1 MCFIRSC
8 HLHNKQRQNSSFIKN
23 VGRHKNRFSCCLS
36 SWRQQETFRV
46 AIFWWR
52 LERFFAVSSSSS
64 FWLLMFSL
72 FGVLRFGERRVTC
85 WEYFSGGELYRDY
98 FLSAASKYIYPRNL
112 ICLELNSVHLLYSFL
127 IFSHAVLG
135 TRSPTSWVEHNF
147 VKFVSCRKAN
157 ARFIQHKLHADEI
170 CFTQLHSDFKF
181 IRLRKIGVPFIL
193 PSSNLCIISVIWF
206 VWVAVL

>member
-135 TRSPTSWVEHNF
+135 TRSPTSGWSTISLNLFLAGRRTRDLYSTSFMLMKYVSLNF
-147 VKFVSCRKAN
+147 IPILNSFDYA
-157 ARFIQHKLHADEI
+157 KLG
-170 CFTQLHSDFKF
+170 F
-181 IRLRKIGVPFIL
+181 
-193 PSSNLCIISVIWF
+193 PSSCLRAISV
-206 VWVAVL
+206 